1 MENLDHLLK
10 PNVHMN
16 LDKIQLL
23 ISRSGVG
30 TDSAFLKVPR

>member
-16 LDKIQLL
+16 LDKMQIL

-30 TDSAFLKVPR
+30 TEILHF